1 MMELHHTRQNYFQ
14 YNNQFYQP
22 SKGIVMGSPI
32 SATLAEIYLQ
42 YLEQT
47 HVKHYLESR
56 DIIYYERYVDDLLII
71 FDQRKANEN
80 AVYNIINTDPYLE
93 FKLFREEGRTTN
105 YLDLSIN
112 RNHHIDLI
120 M

>member
-56 DIIYYERYVDDLLII
+56 DIIYYERYVDDLVII
-71 FDQRKANEN
+71 FDQGKANEN
-80 AVYNIINTDPYLE
+80 ASTTPTNTLSSNYPE
-93 FKLFREEGRTTN
+93 RRVGPQTTMI
-105 YLDLSIN
+105 SP
-112 RNHHIDLI
+112 
-120 M
+120 